1 MSYTMKK
8 VNQKRVRGL
17 SPNDRIII
25 ETVSTGME
33 YRVTSICPEHFVML
47 SSDSSAIKFS
57 LRNCTPH
64 IRYDELGENAIAIE
78 KIYRKTAGKPADVF
92 VENGRIYTRESNY
105 VDAKVKIEV
114 GMQLRYCN
122 EGKDYTVLYISPCNN
137 IIVTKSD
144 GSGLERV
151 IGSKDVKLRNSF
163 GIML

>member
-1 MSYTMKK
+1 MYIMKK
-8 VNQKRVRGL
+8 VDQKRVRSL
-17 SPNDRIII
+17 SLNDRVVI
-25 ETVSTGME
+25 ETASTGME
-33 YRVTSICPEHFVML
+33 YRVSAVCPENFVIL
-47 SSDSSAIKFS
+47 TSDSSAFKFS
-57 LRNCTPH
+57 LQNRPH
-64 IRYDELGENAIAIE
+64 ILYDELGENVAIIE

>member
-8 VNQKRVRGL
+8 VNHKRVRAL
-17 SPNDRIII
+17 SSNDRIVI

-33 YRVTSICPEHFVML
+33 YRVSSVCPDHFVML
-47 SSDSSAIKFS
+47 TSDSSAIKFS
-57 LRNCTPH
+57 LQNHPHH
-64 IRYDELGENAIAIE
+64 IRYDERGDNVAIIQ
-78 KIYRKTAGKPADVF
+78 KIYRKTAGGPEDVF
-92 VENGRIYTRESNY
+92 VENGRIYTRENNY
-105 VDAKVKIEV
+105 ADMKVKIEV

-137 IIVTKSD
+137 IVVTKSD

-163 GIML
+163 GILL